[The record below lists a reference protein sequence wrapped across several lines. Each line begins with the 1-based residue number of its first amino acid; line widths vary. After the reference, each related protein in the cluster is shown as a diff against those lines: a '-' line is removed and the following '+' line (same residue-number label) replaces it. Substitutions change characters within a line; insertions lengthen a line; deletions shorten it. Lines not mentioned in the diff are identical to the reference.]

1 MKGICTT
8 AIAVMALCVVVGA
21 ESVREMNM
29 MYTGCVEA
37 VNHGGSFFLT
47 HVGDGGQKAMRDSMD
62 KDHMTPNAL
71 VLAGRDL
78 KKHVGQTVTVT
89 GPVSPGAMGT
99 LRGDLKTLAVGS
111 LKVVAKSCSKE

>member
-1 MKGICTT
+1 MNRIYTT
-8 AIAVMALCVVVGA
+8 AMAVVALSVIVGA
-21 ESVREMNM
+21 ESAREMNM
-29 MYTGCVEA
+29 TYTGCVEA

-47 HVGDGGQKAMRDSMD
+47 RVSDGGRKAMKDGMD
-62 KDHMTPNAL
+62 KDHMTPNTL

-89 GPVSPGAMGT
+89 GLVSPGAMGT